1 MTRSQLFLTAKP
13 GKRDEL
19 LDELD
24 RLEVFVAVR
33 AQPGFLAAAVLVS
46 DDDADRVLVEGSWA
60 SPEHFERW
68 RESPTRNEMLRGV
81 RHLLAGEPALGV
93 YHLVD
98 AIS

>member
-19 LDELD
+19 LEELD

-33 AQPGFLAAAVLVS
+33 EQPGFLSGAVFVP
-46 DDDADRVLVEGSWA
+46 DDDTDRVVVEGSWS

-68 RESPTRNEMLRGV
+68 RESPTRNEMLRGL
-81 RHLLAGEPALGV
+81 RHLLAEEPEAKV